1 MATLQSAP
9 PTSPEMP
16 ALSATESAAIFE
28 GVVRRYLKMSTAEFL
43 SRIDYGYF
51 QDHPELAQR
60 LDSVL
65 FYLPLIK
72 R

>member
-1 MATLQSAP
+1 MDYDPLT
-9 PTSPEMP
+9 TD
-16 ALSATESAAIFE
+16 ESAVIFE
-28 GVVRRYLKMSTAEFL
+28 RIVRRYLKMSAKEFFERL
-43 SRIDYGYF
+43 DSGFF
-51 QDHPELAQR
+51 QIHPELEHR